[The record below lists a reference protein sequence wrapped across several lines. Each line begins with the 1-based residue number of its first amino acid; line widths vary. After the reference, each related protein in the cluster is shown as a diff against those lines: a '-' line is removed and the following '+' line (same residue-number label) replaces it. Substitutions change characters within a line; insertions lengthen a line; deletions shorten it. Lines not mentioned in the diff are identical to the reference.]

1 MKLPAMRQTIEMWR
15 TRTQER
21 FSGGSKLNAAVVADG
36 YSRLR
41 GDFAAGFT
49 VAGPIRGS
57 AWRNHSG
64 ETKPQT

>member
-1 MKLPAMRQTIEMWR
+1 MLRDV
-15 TRTQER
+15 
-21 FSGGSKLNAAVVADG
+21 NAAVKSDG

-49 VAGPIRGS
+49 VAESIRGS